1 MSTDDDDYDRLG
13 TALSEQLHARCSRVE
28 PTPAF
33 EARLER
39 ELATARAERATS
51 HRRRWA
57 LSAVLPVAAAGAA
70 AILLFVAS
78 GSSPAFAV
86 TRGTDGTLTITLN
99 DITGVSGANA
109 KLRDLGVNNVV
120 VAPITA
126 GCTTQIAISYIGTGS
141 AADSPVTLTPGE
153 IPAGTTVVLAAQQT
167 SQGQIE
173 EAIGKVSGSAPTCVE
188 PAPAGGNGAP
198 TGPVTSQTPAPTNT
212 VSGS

>member
-1 MSTDDDDYDRLG
+1 MSTDDDYDRLG
-13 TALSEQLHARCSRVE
+13 TALSEKLHARCGHVE

-39 ELATARAERATS
+39 ELATARAERAAS

-57 LSAVLPVAAAGAA
+57 LGAVLPSVAAGAA

-78 GSSPAFAV
+78 DSSPAFAV
-86 TRGTDGTLTITLN
+86 TRGTDGIVTITLN
-99 DITGVSGANA
+99 DITGVSGANT

-120 VAPITA
+120 VVPITA
-126 GCTTQIAISYIGTGS
+126 DCTTQIAMSYIGTGS
-141 AADSPVTLTPGE
+141 AADSPVTLTPGGM
-153 IPAGTTVVLAAQQT
+153 PAGTTVVLAADQT

-173 EAIGKVSGSAPTCVE
+173 EAVGKVSGSAPTCVE

-198 TGPVTSQTPAPTNT
+198 TGPVTPHATAPTNT
-212 VSGS
+212 AGGS